1 MSSIE
6 IELKARISR
15 REYARIDRK
24 LRERYEGTGERV
36 DKSDVYY
43 RFAGGGAG
51 AAGAG
56 AGGGG
61 GGERMLRIRGSGS
74 GGSGRYVV
82 TVKER
87 SIERGVE
94 HNIEHEI
101 TLGAAEL
108 PAFTEMIR
116 VLGGVVYCRKH
127 KVGVAYR
134 TEAGV
139 LIELIEVAPLGLF
152 VEIEQIVDESG
163 YSSAAELAG
172 ARAGAGAAVR
182 EQLAALGVGAESIVE
197 DRYIDLL
204 LAAGAGATGGDAPPP
219 PAAPEQPGKPIRH

>member
-15 REYARIDRK
+15 REYARIDRE
-24 LRERYEGTGERV
+24 LRGRYEGTGERV

-43 RFAGGGAG
+43 RFAGGTGA
-51 AAGAG
+51 
-56 AGGGG
+56 GG
-61 GGERMLRIRGSGS
+61 GGERMLRVRSSGS
-74 GGSGRYVV
+74 GGSEGYVV

-152 VEIEQIVDESG
+152 VEIERIVEESG

-182 EQLAALGVGAESIVE
+182 EQLAALGVRAESIVE

-204 LAAGAGATGGDAPPP
+204 LAADAKAEAVSGAHSPAT
-219 PAAPEQPGKPIRH
+219 PE